1 MNEKHV
7 TKTHLSIS
15 ELFYSLQGEST
26 RAGLPCAFIRLAGC
40 NLRCRYCDSKYTW
53 ENQGEPRT
61 LTEIGNWLDR
71 YPGVMVEL
79 TGGEPLL
86 QEGIY
91 PLLDALLDRGRTVL
105 LETNGSLGIEQ
116 VPAGVSVILD
126 IKCPDSGM
134 HERTDWQNIA
144 LLAARKRK
152 GSGDEIK
159 FVLSS
164 VRDFEWAKAVIDRY
178 QLDRLAVPLLFSP
191 VPELLAATTLAGLI
205 LQHRLPVRLQL
216 QLHRLLW
223 PDRDRGV

>member
-1 MNEKHV
+1 MTE
-7 TKTHLSIS
+7 THLSIS

-53 ENQGEPRT
+53 ENPGEPRT
-61 LTEIGNWLDR
+61 LAGICNWLDR

-86 QEGIY
+86 QKGIY
-91 PLLDALLDRGRTVL
+91 QLLDALLDQGRTVL
-105 LETNGSLGIEQ
+105 LETNGSLGIEL

-144 LLAARKRK
+144 LLATRNRK
-152 GSGDEIK
+152 GSRDEIK

-164 VRDFEWAKAVIDRY
+164 IRDFEWAKAVIGRY
-178 QLDRLAVPLLFSP
+178 ELDRLAVPLLLSP
-191 VPELLAATTLAGLI
+191 VTESLAATTLAGLI
-205 LQHRLPVRLQL
+205 LEHRLPARLQL
-216 QLHRLLW
+216 QLHKLLW
-223 PDRDRGV
+223 PDLDRGV

>member
-1 MNEKHV
+1 MV
-7 TKTHLSIS
+7 TELHLSIS

-26 RAGLPCAFIRLAGC
+26 RAGLPCAFVRLAGC

-53 ENQGEPRT
+53 ENPGEPRT
-61 LTEIGNWLDR
+61 LAGICNWLDR

-91 PLLDALLDRGRTVL
+91 PLLDTLLDQGRTVL
-105 LETNGSLGIEQ
+105 LETNGSLDIER

-126 IKCPDSGM
+126 VKCPDSGM
-134 HERTDWQNIA
+134 HERMDWQNIA
-144 LLAARKRK
+144 LLADRNRE
-152 GSGDEIK
+152 GVRDEIK

-164 VRDFEWAKAVIDRY
+164 VRDFEWARAVIGRY
-178 QLDRLAVPLLFSP
+178 ELDRLVPLLFSP
-191 VPELLAATTLAGLI
+191 VLESLAATTLAGLI
-205 LQHRLPVRLQL
+205 LRHRLPVRLQL